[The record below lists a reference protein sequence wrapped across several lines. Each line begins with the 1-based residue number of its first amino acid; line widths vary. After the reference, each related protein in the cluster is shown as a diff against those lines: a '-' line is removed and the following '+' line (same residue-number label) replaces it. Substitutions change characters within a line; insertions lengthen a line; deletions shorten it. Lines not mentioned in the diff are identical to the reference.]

1 MRGGWLLGWT
11 SWLALGCAE
20 PASLRS
26 AEGERQVALLHTA
39 DLHSRVWPYQER
51 IAPFEAELGLGPA
64 GSLQELGGFARLA
77 SVVEQERRRGA
88 ELWLDSGDVLEGA
101 EVFERF
107 GGRLELELLSR
118 LGLSALAL
126 GNHELSL
133 SSQSLADVLSRATFP
148 VLAANLR
155 AEPGSALA
163 GRLAPSVLLRA
174 GELRVGVIGVANP
187 TSPPGLSRPG
197 NAWALELLAEPA
209 RAVQAALDD
218 VAPRADL
225 LIVLSHLGIDGDRG
239 LVAAT
244 SGIDL
249 VLGGHQHV
257 VTAEPEWADD
267 RSARRVPIV
276 HSGSYGKLVSRL
288 ELRLQ
293 RSPEPR
299 AGWEL
304 VELGLE
310 RRPLASGAPERQD
323 VLELLE
329 PLRAPQLPV
338 AWAPALVARRSALG
352 GDSALGNLTADAV
365 QAASGADV
373 VLLNSSALRADLEPG
388 LLVRSDLVLA
398 LPFEEPW
405 LRVWAAGRELRRGLE
420 RAGRR
425 SAARRCESTLQVA
438 GLRLRI
444 DCAACSR
451 GTDCVD
457 VVRVTPWG
465 ELPLRDDELLAI
477 SLPAYLAQPGADF
490 AEFAAGSTPARAPTV
505 VAALTDYVARSAP
518 VVDAHECVAAL
529 RELTP
534 RRCQDAFGAASC
546 PLTAVQAR
554 ASCRQLPQIEGAR
567 DGRIRL
573 QP

>member
-1 MRGGWLLGWT
+1 MRGGWMLGWA
-11 SWLALGCAE
+11 SWLALACAE
-20 PASLRS
+20 PGPLPS

-39 DLHSRVWPYQER
+39 DLHSRVWPFSER
-51 IAPFEAELGLGPA
+51 VAPFEAELGLGPA

-77 SVVEQERRRGA
+77 SVVEEQRQRGA

-148 VLAANLR
+148 VLAANLG
-155 AEPGSALA
+155 AESGSALA

-187 TSPPGLSRPG
+187 TSPPGLARPG
-197 NAWALELLAEPA
+197 NAWSLELLAEPA
-209 RAVQAALDD
+209 LTVQAALDD

-225 LIVLSHLGIDGDRG
+225 LVVLSHLGLDGDRE
-239 LVAAT
+239 LVTAT
-244 SGIDL
+244 RGIDL

-293 RSPEPR
+293 RSSEPR

-304 VELGLE
+304 VGLGLE
-310 RRPLASGAPERQD
+310 RLPLASSTPEHQE
-323 VLELLE
+323 VLEALE
-329 PLRAPQLPV
+329 PLRAPQPPV

-365 QAASGADV
+365 QVASGADV

-388 LLVRSDLVLA
+388 LLLHSDLVLA
-398 LPFEEPW
+398 LPFNEPW
-405 LRVWAAGRELRRGLE
+405 LRVWALGRELRQGLE

-444 DCAACSR
+444 DCAACAR
-451 GTDCVD
+451 GSDCVD
-457 VVRVTPWG
+457 VVRVAPWG
-465 ELPLRDDELLAI
+465 ELPLGDDELLAVC
-477 SLPAYLAQPGADF
+477 LPAYLAQPGADF
-490 AEFAAGSTPARAPTV
+490 ADFAAGATPARAPTV
-505 VAALTDYVARSAP
+505 VAALTDYLARSAP
-518 VVDAHECVAAL
+518 GVDGDECAAAL
-529 RELTP
+529 RVLTP

-546 PLTAVQAR
+546 PLTPAHAR
-554 ASCRQLPQIEGAR
+554 ASCRQLPQVEGGR
-567 DGRIRL
+567 DGRIHL